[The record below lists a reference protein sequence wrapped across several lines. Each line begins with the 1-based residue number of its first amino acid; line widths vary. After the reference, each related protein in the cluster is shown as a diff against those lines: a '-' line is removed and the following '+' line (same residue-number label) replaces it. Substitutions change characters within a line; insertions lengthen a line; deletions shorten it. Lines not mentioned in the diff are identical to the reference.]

1 LFEYSILWVSS
12 LLDTFG
18 NLLWDPNFRV
28 LSSRKCSRISRV
40 GCVENMRNAHNCPFA
55 DSSNTMRCSGGLR
68 DPSKFVS
75 FCCCLNSTGV
85 ERVYTVGDC
94 TSAANSSITFQ
105 CGLYCSSSE
114 PLACCLIRNMRTL
127 VCCNISC
134 FFIAKSSL
142 GSNHS
147 NTLGV
152 CSGLIGVS
160 LFKMLH

>member
-1 LFEYSILWVSS
+1 MHTTV
-12 LLDTFG
+12 LLQTVQA
-18 NLLWDPNFRV
+18 P
-28 LSSRKCSRISRV
+28 C
-40 GCVENMRNAHNCPFA
+40 
-55 DSSNTMRCSGGLR
+55 GGLR
-68 DPSKFVS
+68 DTSKFVS
-75 FCCCLNSTGV
+75 LCCCLTSTGV
-85 ERVYTVGDC
+85 ERDYPVGDC

-160 LFKMLH
+160 LFKMLHCIIPIGYAMAMPT